1 MRGMIRSAAL
11 RWFCCGIMVSISR
24 ESERGG
30 KLVVGIIDSDGSID
44 IH

>member
-1 MRGMIRSAAL
+1 MPGMIRSAES
-11 RWFCCGIMVSISR
+11 RWFCCDIMVSISR